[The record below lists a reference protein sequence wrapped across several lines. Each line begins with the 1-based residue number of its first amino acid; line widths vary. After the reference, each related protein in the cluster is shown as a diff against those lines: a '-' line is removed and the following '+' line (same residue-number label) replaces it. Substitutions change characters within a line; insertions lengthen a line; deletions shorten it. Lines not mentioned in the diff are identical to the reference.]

1 MQHTIPL
8 QQDIQQKFITYELE
22 ISHSP
27 YTNVPDEKFQLF
39 SAEDVAWPQNES
51 ILWLTTLCLSSGIL
65 EAFTY
70 KLDAN
75 GVSAQLGTF
84 QETDWDL

>member
-39 SAEDVAWPQNES
+39 SAEDVA
-51 ILWLTTLCLSSGIL
+51 
-65 EAFTY
+65 
-70 KLDAN
+70 
-75 GVSAQLGTF
+75 
-84 QETDWDL
+84 